1 MRRNRLRA
9 VALLLILCL
18 LLSVPVSAEESSLSW
33 AQELVGLQSVRDMD
47 LNGEG
52 IRVAIIDS
60 GLSPAFAAMDGIHV
74 ENATNYLVA
83 EDHAD
88 RRNVTDNVGH
98 GTAVASIIAD
108 PTIGLAPGVTLVP
121 LKCFDSGSGSFAPI
135 IEAVTDAVDTY
146 DCDVIN
152 LSLGS
157 TTENAELASAVQHAL
172 DNGVIVV
179 AAVGNYAFE
188 ANTYFYPAA
197 QEGVISVGAVDSSG
211 SVINTSVRN
220 DRITVVAPGRDVPIF
235 SSKTSTYS
243 TGGGTSYA
251 TPFVAAAAA
260 LARSANPELTP
271 AEFKSMLQETATDID
286 KNGYDNAYGYGLLN
300 LAALFSDIK
309 DEPSGV
315 FYNPVLNTVTIQVE
329 SIQTVK
335 SYSLFLVFYDG
346 QGRLIGTDFWT
357 APTEPVEKLPIN
369 LPDGCTTCKLMVVD
383 HGFSP
388 LLNAAHAKT
397 TPP

>member
-60 GLSPAFAAMDGIHV
+60 GLSPAFADMDGIHV

-88 RRNVTDNVGH
+88 RCNVTDNVGH

-121 LKCFDSGSGSFAPI
+121 LKCFDSGSGSFTPI

-271 AEFKSMLQETATDID
+271 AEFKSMLQETASDGGAE
-286 KNGYDNAYGYGLLN
+286 GYDTSYGHGLLN
-300 LAALFSDIK
+300 LSALFAELK
-309 DEPSGV
+309 DEPSSV
-315 FYNPVLNTVTIQVE
+315 SYNPISNTVTVKVE
-329 SIQTVK
+329 PLPAVET
-335 SYSLFLVFYDG
+335 YSLFLVFYDDH
-346 QGRLIGTDFWT
+346 GRLIGTDLRFDL
-357 APTEPVEKLPIN
+357 TEPVEKLPIN

-383 HGFSP
+383 PSFSP